1 MVWDIKFE
9 IRKIIYNINN
19 KNLTKMNSK
28 IALSSASQNDLLNI
42 NFLNQLNI
50 SLLSIMKKT
59 I

>member
-28 IALSSASQNDLLNI
+28 IALSSASQNHLLNI